1 MTERVSR
8 FKTGDCL
15 AVFCDII
22 QDGRNTPQ
30 VNVILVRNQIMAQRI
45 LVVEDDQFLRELYDE
60 LLREE
65 GYEVDLAPDG
75 EIGLSKIIN
84 GGYELILLD
93 IMLPKID
100 GLEILRRVKKQGTEN
115 PNGSTVLLT
124 NLGQDS
130 IIKEGFNLGASGY
143 LIKSAMNPD
152 QVLSEVKV
160 FLNKSSSAIK

>member
-1 MTERVSR
+1 
-8 FKTGDCL
+8 
-15 AVFCDII
+15 
-22 QDGRNTPQ
+22 
-30 VNVILVRNQIMAQRI
+30 MAQKL
-45 LVVEDDQFLRELYDE
+45 LVIEDDQFLRELYDE

-65 GYEVDLAPDG
+65 GYDVELAVDG
-75 EIGLSKIIN
+75 EEGLNKVLK
-84 GGYELILLD
+84 GGYDLILLD

-100 GLEILRRVKKQGTEN
+100 GLEILRRVKDKPPEK
-115 PNGSTVLLT
+115 PNGTIVLLT

-160 FLNKSSSAIK
+160 FLNKGSVPQ

>member
-1 MTERVSR
+1 
-8 FKTGDCL
+8 
-15 AVFCDII
+15 
-22 QDGRNTPQ
+22 
-30 VNVILVRNQIMAQRI
+30 MAQRI

-75 EIGLSKIIN
+75 EIGLSKIIK

-100 GLEILRRVKKQGTEN
+100 GLEILRRVKKQGSEN

-160 FLNKSSSAIK
+160 FLNKSNSASK

>member
-1 MTERVSR
+1 MS
-8 FKTGDCL
+8 
-15 AVFCDII
+15 
-22 QDGRNTPQ
+22 
-30 VNVILVRNQIMAQRI
+30 QRI
-45 LVVEDDQFLRELYDE
+45 LVIEDDQFLRELYDE

-75 EIGLSKIIN
+75 QSGLNKLLK
-84 GGYELILLD
+84 GGYHLVLLD
-93 IMLPKID
+93 IMLPKMD
-100 GLEILRRVKKQGTEN
+100 GLEILRQVKDKRPEQ
-115 PNGSTVLLT
+115 PNGPIVLLT

-160 FLNKSSSAIK
+160 FLNKGTPSGQS

>member
-1 MTERVSR
+1 
-8 FKTGDCL
+8 
-15 AVFCDII
+15 
-22 QDGRNTPQ
+22 
-30 VNVILVRNQIMAQRI
+30 MAQRI

-75 EIGLSKIIN
+75 EIALAKIIK

-160 FLNKSSSAIK
+160 FLNKGSSAIK

>member
-1 MTERVSR
+1 
-8 FKTGDCL
+8 
-15 AVFCDII
+15 
-22 QDGRNTPQ
+22 
-30 VNVILVRNQIMAQRI
+30 MAQRI

-65 GYEVDLAPDG
+65 GYEVNLAVDG
-75 EIGLSKIIN
+75 EEGLSKVMA
-84 GGYELILLD
+84 GGYDLILLD
-93 IMLPKID
+93 IMLPKMD
-100 GLEILRRVKKQGTEN
+100 GLEILRQLRDKHPAK
-115 PNGSTVLLT
+115 PNGPVVLLT

-160 FLNKSSSAIK
+160 FLSKGSLPK

>member
-1 MTERVSR
+1 
-8 FKTGDCL
+8 
-15 AVFCDII
+15 
-22 QDGRNTPQ
+22 
-30 VNVILVRNQIMAQRI
+30 MAQRI

-60 LLREE
+60 LLKEE

-75 EIGLSKIIN
+75 EDGLAKFQK
-84 GGYELILLD
+84 GGYDLVLLD

-100 GLEILRRVKKQGTEN
+100 GLEILRRVKNKPPEK
-115 PNGSTVLLT
+115 PNGIVVLLT

-160 FLNKSSSAIK
+160 FLSKAGATK